1 MMREID
7 EATAK
12 KSIKDIVESMNF
24 KASNYVFLDNVFVTQ
39 EILVYSD
46 DRIVTFFVK
55 RNKKNELKKYY
66 HKKCSF
72 VFVNVPFYDLIV
84 SRIVMNEYKIRDIE
98 YIEFLDDK
106 CKLVFFDIS
115 GKHSFRVSKT
125 DIFGFSQSNQIE
137 HLKYYI
143 SKISKEV

>member
-46 DRIVTFFVK
+46 DKIATFFVK
-55 RNKKNELKKYY
+55 RN
-66 HKKCSF
+66 
-72 VFVNVPFYDLIV
+72 
-84 SRIVMNEYKIRDIE
+84 
-98 YIEFLDDK
+98 
-106 CKLVFFDIS
+106 
-115 GKHSFRVSKT
+115 
-125 DIFGFSQSNQIE
+125 
-137 HLKYYI
+137 
-143 SKISKEV
+143 